1 MKKIPLLIIAVI
13 TAIFLFMPNVLADK
27 GSQKEID
34 CINKNSERCKKH
46 KQKEIDEIVNN
57 RTNKYINKTRAEIG
71 QEEFKKRVN
80 DCFEENSSDTSKCTD
95 KVTRGL
101 EIINKYLKPKTNRN
115 NFQMD
120 VGEINCG
127 DLKAFTDFL
136 ASAYLTIEIA
146 AIVITVVL
154 SMVDYSKAVM
164 GSEKVED
171 AIKTANSNLRTRFV
185 IIFIIVLLP
194 ELVRI
199 LFNVFNRN
207 ICYF

>member
-27 GSQKEID
+27 GSRKDLE
-34 CINKNSERCKKH
+34 CIKNSERCKKS
-46 KQKEIDEIVNN
+46 KQEEIDAIVNN
-57 RTNKYINKTRAEIG
+57 TSNKYINLTKAKIG
-71 QEEFKKRVN
+71 REELEKRLN
-80 DCFEENSSDTSKCTD
+80 DCFEVYDGSDISKCID
-95 KVTRGL
+95 KVAYYGAEVVPEQT
-101 EIINKYLKPKTNRN
+101 PKTNQN

-185 IIFIIVLLP
+185 IVFIIVLLP

>member
-13 TAIFLFMPNVLADK
+13 TAIFLFMPNALADR

-34 CINKNSERCKKH
+34 CVNKNSERCKKH

-95 KVTRGL
+95 EVTRAL
-101 EIINKYLKPKTNRN
+101 EKLMPKIKKN

-185 IIFIIVLLP
+185 IVFIIVLLP

>member
-27 GSQKEID
+27 GSKEEIE
-34 CINKNSERCKKH
+34 CVNKNSERCKKY
-46 KQKEIDEIVNN
+46 KQKEIDAIVNN
-57 RTNKYINKTRAEIG
+57 RTNKYINKTRTEIG

-80 DCFEENSSDTSKCTD
+80 DCFEENSSDTSKCID
-95 KVTRGL
+95 KVTHGGVGGD
-101 EIINKYLKPKTNRN
+101 YGTKTNKN